1 MINTNARAPSHANG
15 APDAA
20 GAAASASPPP
30 APSLSPSSPARGRAG
45 RALRVLFINDTSR
58 NGGPGRTLFYILKFL
73 DPAII
78 HRSVVLPREGVV
90 GDLLA
95 EGGVTDDLRF
105 EHNFVENAIEPWRR
119 AMVRDDF
126 DAPLPLRSVRAV
138 GNVARGTAAILS
150 LARLVKRERYDLI
163 FCNGTSANFAGG
175 ALAAMTGVP
184 AMWHVFYTS
193 VARPIAGLH
202 ARLAAGDG
210 VKSIVC
216 VSRPT
221 SAMFAHCMDK
231 VRIIHDAIDVAE
243 FDAGAVAPCLRAELG
258 LAADTVVFGSQG
270 RILPRKGYVE
280 MVRAARVAVDAM
292 TDAERARCRFVV
304 LGDTPEDMRPN
315 HLEECRA
322 LVKELGLEGTF
333 LFLGYRPD
341 VKPYVGDFD
350 VAVVPSVYEDPLPRA
365 VMESMAL
372 RKPVVAF
379 DVGGIGEM
387 IEHGVSGALV
397 RGAPP
402 DIEGLGARMLEYL
415 RDPALR
421 LRHGAAARARIEAEF
436 EAKGHARALQE
447 EMVRVAR
454 R

>member
-1 MINTNARAPSHANG
+1 MNTSSSRPHANG
-15 APDAA
+15 AP
-20 GAAASASPPP
+20 
-30 APSLSPSSPARGRAG
+30 PARTTGPDGTPDTGVLSEDR
-45 RALRVLFINDTSR
+45 RPLRVLFINDTSR

-73 DPAII
+73 DPAVI

-90 GDLLA
+90 SDLLR
-95 EGGVTDDLRF
+95 EGGVTDELLF
-105 EHNFVENAIEPWRR
+105 ETNFVENAVEPWRR
-119 AMVRDDF
+119 PMVRDDF
-126 DAPLPLRSVRAV
+126 DAPLALRGVRAV
-138 GNVARGTAAILS
+138 GNVARGTAAMLS
-150 LARLVKRERYDLI
+150 LARLVKRGRYDLI

-193 VARPIAGLH
+193 VGRPITRLH
-202 ARLAAGDG
+202 ERLAAGDG
-210 VKSIVC
+210 VRAIVC

-221 SAMFAHCMDK
+221 SVMFAHCMEK
-231 VRIIHDAIDVAE
+231 VRVIHDAIDVEE
-243 FDAGAVAPCLRAELG
+243 FDAAAVAPCLRAELG
-258 LAADTVVFGSQG
+258 LTSRPDTVIFGSQG
-270 RILPRKGYVE
+270 RILPRKGYIE

-292 TDAERARCRFVV
+292 TEAERARCRFVV
-304 LGDTPEDMRPN
+304 LGDTPEDIRPN

-322 LVKELGLEGTF
+322 LVKELHLEGTF
-333 LFLGYRPD
+333 HFLGYRPD

-387 IEHGVSGALV
+387 IEHGVTGALV
-397 RGAPP
+397 RGSPP
-402 DIEGLGARMLEYL
+402 DVDALGGWMLTYL
-415 RDPALR
+415 RDADLR
-421 LRHGAAARARIEAEF
+421 RRHGEASRARVEREF
-436 EAKGHARALQE
+436 EARVHARALQD